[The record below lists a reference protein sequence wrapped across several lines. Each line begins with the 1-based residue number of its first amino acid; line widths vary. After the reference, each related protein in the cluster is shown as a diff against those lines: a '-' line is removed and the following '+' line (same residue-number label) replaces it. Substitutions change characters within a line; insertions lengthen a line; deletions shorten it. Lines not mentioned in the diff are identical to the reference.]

1 MRHFSSECYR
11 HANYEKH
18 AFLVIFTIDI
28 SSTIDLQATKMQ
40 VHSRGSESTKK
51 LFGWG
56 KKIFFFSVKSGPNGM

>member
-11 HANYEKH
+11 PANYEKH

-28 SSTIDLQATKMQ
+28 SSTIGLQATKMQ

-56 KKIFFFSVKSGPNGM
+56 NIYIFKIGL